1 MGITVRPR
9 AVRQPAYKQRRRMRE
24 RDAFIAAVQARTHRP
39 AAVLGGW
46 VVEFG
51 AVGNHPPTVPTERGG
66 AEGCEVG
73 GMACSLVSNVVP
85 GEVA

>member
-1 MGITVRPR
+1 MKRIPS
-9 AVRQPAYKQRRRMRE
+9 YKQRRRMRE
-24 RDAFIAAVQARTHRP
+24 RAAFIAAVQARTHRP

-51 AVGNHPPTVPTERGG
+51 AVANHPPTVPPECGG

-73 GMACSLVSNVVP
+73 GMACSLVANVAP